1 MASSSLLGKFLRNFP
16 LASICLLNWL
26 LKHATNLIHKRWAQY
41 PNRPQMKENRDRV
54 IIASDVNERDGIG
67 IEIYRNDELI
77 AEIFRN
83 AQKEVEQSEFLKKI
97 FHLN

>member
-1 MASSSLLGKFLRNFP
+1 
-16 LASICLLNWL
+16 
-26 LKHATNLIHKRWAQY
+26 
-41 PNRPQMKENRDRV
+41 MKENRDRV